1 MKLKAALLSILIM
14 AMVFISF
21 GKAEALEVEGSAG
34 VDVLSNYVWRGQN
47 IVNDSGVLQPT
58 IDITTK
64 SGLGFN
70 YWANYNMNDGENTE
84 TDITLTYSRDYG
96 KLSTT
101 TGYIHYG
108 LNTNNAPDTEEIFV
122 ALSYDTFLSPS
133 ITIYQDID
141 LGDGQFVIISIGHSI
156 NIGNFYGK
164 DVALN
169 LGASASYNFE
179 DGAVM
184 GMDARGKEFNGF
196 YNGEVTASLTIPVTD
211 SITIEPKIAYTGELS
226 DDADAAISALNVGYG
241 TGRDTEVLYGGV
253 NISMNF

>member
-1 MKLKAALLSILIM
+1 MKLKAALLSILMM
-14 AMVFISF
+14 AMVFVSF
-21 GKAEALEVEGSAG
+21 NKAEALEADGSAG

-47 IVNDSGVLQPT
+47 LVNDSGVLQPT
-58 IDITTK
+58 LDVALK
-64 SGLGFN
+64 NGLGFN
-70 YWANYNMNDGENTE
+70 YWSNYNMNNGEVTE

-108 LNTNNAPDTEEIFV
+108 LDSAPDTEEIFV
-122 ALSYDTFLSPS
+122 SLSYDTFLSPS

-141 LGDGQFVIISIGHSI
+141 LGDGQFVVFAIGHSI

-184 GMDARGKEFNGF
+184 GMDAKGKEFNGF
-196 YNGEVTASLTIPVTD
+196 YNGELSASLTIPVTKN
-211 SITIEPKIAYTGELS
+211 ITVEPKIAYTGELS

-241 TGRDTEVLYGGV
+241 TGKDTEVLYGGV